1 MYSAMAAASPGPL
14 AAVCARTGRCR
25 CLAVA
30 GQARQQS
37 VEHGGRAPALVLLRD
52 QGHVAGGMQVGRSSQ
67 ARYDEGRRRPRR
79 SELAPAREHA
89 HRLQERSAP
98 ASRQRAHKRQ
108 RRQRDAG
115 RPGTRAGAC
124 QLRRGQAA
132 ARACP
137 PPARRRAALLTP
149 PACRRA
155 GREPRPAA
163 TGARAAA
170 DLPVRPARKRADT
183 GAWTGA
189 GRRRRLPLLL
199 RHARRSAAG
208 HAGPDAVDGQPACLQ
223 GRPSPAAAAAA
234 AAADQPDPAAAPC
247 PRAS

>member
-1 MYSAMAAASPGPL
+1 MYSVMAAAPPGPL

-30 GQARQQS
+30 GRARQQS
-37 VEHGGRAPALVLLRD
+37 VEHGGRAPALVLPRD
-52 QGHVAGGMQVGRSSQ
+52 QGHVARGMQVGRSSQ
-67 ARYDEGRRRPRR
+67 ARYDEGRRRHR

-108 RRQRDAG
+108 RQQRDAG

-124 QLRRGQAA
+124 RLQRGHAA

-137 PPARRRAALLTP
+137 PPARRRAAPLTP
-149 PACRRA
+149 SCMPTRGLRAPPGCDRGPGGGGPACPSCQGRA
-155 GREPRPAA
+155 G
-163 TGARAAA
+163 TGAR
-170 DLPVRPARKRADT
+170 T
-183 GAWTGA
+183 GP

-234 AAADQPDPAAAPC
+234 AGQPDPAAAPC
-247 PRAS
+247 PRAG